1 MTGLL
6 VRPLA
11 IRRQNVQRLAPY
23 PRSQH
28 RKVAALSPATLPRSL
43 NDFQPRCPCLLCLG
57 RPLLATFL
65 FLLAIP
71 AVRPLC
77 CVPIPKGI
85 GCRFRR
91 VSDCTPRSHDTDFGR
106 MGSTHVPKIR
116 PGRPHIRRGGA
127 CHSKI
132 MRRGLAGCLFVP
144 CPHAV
149 EHLAQGAVHSEACA
163 GAPRF
168 CHCTGGG
175 TARLYKLCVNKASYA
190 IACIV
195 CFPSKATHAPTWQ
208 SRRG

>member
-1 MTGLL
+1 MTFSL
-6 VRPLA
+6 VVPACSALVALCWPLSFFFW
-11 IRRQNVQRLAPY
+11 QYL
-23 PRSQH
+23 
-28 RKVAALSPATLPRSL
+28 
-43 NDFQPRCPCLLCLG
+43 RCG
-57 RPLLATFL
+57 H
-65 FLLAIP
+65 
-71 AVRPLC
+71 
-77 CVPIPKGI
+77 CVV
-85 GCRFRR
+85 CRFRR